1 MMRIIN
7 SMKNIKYILLAF
19 VLIYNAAA
27 IKAQQD
33 PMYTHY
39 MYNTLAINP
48 AYAGSRDAL
57 SIMGLGR
64 FQWVGLNGAPM
75 SQTFQVHTP
84 IWGGLAA
91 GVSLGNESIGPV
103 TNTNINMDLAYHF
116 YFAQHS
122 RLAIGMRYSTSFFNN
137 RLTSL
142 TTENPNDPTFANNYN
157 ITLGNV
163 GAGIYYQHTK
173 FYVGF
178 SIPNLVEHN
187 LNNTGGVSTERR
199 HYYAIAGGYFKV
211 ARTVDLKPSGLV
223 KIVQGAPVQVDLTL
237 EAIFAKKVSVGVFGR
252 LFDGVGVLLGY
263 NIMPNFR
270 IGYAF
275 DWPITEVMKTNMYGS
290 HEVMLR
296 YDLSWGKYAKVNNP
310 RYF

>member
-1 MMRIIN
+1 
-7 SMKNIKYILLAF
+7 MKNIKYILVAIG
-19 VLIYNAAA
+19 LIYQSATLS
-27 IKAQQD
+27 AQQD

-84 IWGGLAA
+84 IFGGLAA
-91 GVSLGNESIGPV
+91 GISLGNEKIGPV
-103 TNTNINMDLAYHF
+103 SNTNINFDLAYHF

-122 RLAIGMRYSTSFFNN
+122 RLAIGMRYSASFYNN
-137 RLTSL
+137 RLAQL
-142 TTENPNDPTFANNYN
+142 NPEDPTDPTFASNYN
-157 ITLGNV
+157 ISLGNV

-178 SIPNLVEHN
+178 SVPNIIQHD
-187 LNNTGGVSTERR
+187 LNNMTGLATERR

-211 ARTVDLKPSGLV
+211 ARTVDLKPTGLV
-223 KIVQGAPVQVDLTL
+223 KIVEGAPVQVDLTL
-237 EAIFAKKVSVGVFGR
+237 EAIFAKKVSAGIHGR
-252 LFDGVGVLLGY
+252 LFDGAGVLLGY

-270 IGYAF
+270 IGYSF
-275 DWPITEVMKTNMYGS
+275 DWSFTQMMNASQYGS
-290 HEVMLR
+290 HEIMLR
-296 YDLSWGKYAKVNNP
+296 YDLNWGRFAKVNNP